1 MQGKKRVQ
9 GKEQMS
15 SQDLNGLIDLER
27 YQLDDPL
34 HITNVKARL
43 YRNGVVT

>member
-9 GKEQMS
+9 GKEQIP
-15 SQDLNGLIDLER
+15 SQDLNGLIDRES

-34 HITNVKARL
+34 HNTDVKARL
-43 YRNGVVT
+43 DRNGVVT